1 LRKDWSALRNFPLF
15 SLSTRERL
23 NNNCLNSLL
32 YNQKSNQLLRENTYK
47 TLGDNKISNFS
58 QQLEQNEELNEEKN
72 EETCDLLKLDKSSN
86 YLLKY
91 FFASIIQFARSIP
104 FYNLV
109 SQEDQILLLQNCWH
123 ELFILCLTQSKFLIE
138 HIKDL
143 SMSSLCETEA
153 FSLKNLAIPRSNND
167 ESNLKKEICPDALKT
182 HLENL
187 DMLKFQIEKIRSF
200 NLTNE
205 EFSYLKAIL
214 LFNSGD
220 FFNFR
225 F

>member
-1 LRKDWSALRNFPLF
+1 LRKDWGSLRNFTLF

-32 YNQKSNQLLRENTYK
+32 YNQKSNQLFIENNYK
-47 TLGDNKISNFS
+47 TLDENKISNFS
-58 QQLEQNEELNEEKN
+58 QQIEQNKELNEETN
-72 EETCDLLKLDKSSN
+72 EDICDLFKFDKSSN

-109 SQEDQILLLQNCWH
+109 SQEDQILLLQNCWL
-123 ELFILCLTQSKFLIE
+123 ELFILCLTQSKFLIG
-138 HIKDL
+138 HIKYL
-143 SMSSLCETEA
+143 SMSSLCETES
-153 FSLKNLAIPRSNND
+153 FSLKNLTND
-167 ESNLKKEICPDALKT
+167 ETCPDALKT

-187 DMLKFQIEKIRSF
+187 DILKFQIEKIRSF

-205 EFSYLKAIL
+205 EFLYLKAIL

-220 FFNFR
+220 FLTFD
-225 F
+225 

>member
-1 LRKDWSALRNFPLF
+1 MF
-15 SLSTRERL
+15 SLSRERL

-32 YNQKSNQLLRENTYK
+32 YNQKSNQLFRENNYK
-47 TLGDNKISNFS
+47 TLDENKISNFS
-58 QQLEQNEELNEEKN
+58 QQIEQNEEFNEEKN
-72 EETCDLLKLDKSSN
+72 DDICDLFKLDKSSN

-143 SMSSLCETEA
+143 SMSSLCETES
-153 FSLKNLAIPRSNND
+153 FSLKNLKSCSNND
-167 ESNLKKEICPDALKT
+167 ETCPDPMKT

-187 DMLKFQIEKIRSF
+187 DILKFQIEKIRSF

-220 FFNFR
+220 FLTFD
-225 F
+225 